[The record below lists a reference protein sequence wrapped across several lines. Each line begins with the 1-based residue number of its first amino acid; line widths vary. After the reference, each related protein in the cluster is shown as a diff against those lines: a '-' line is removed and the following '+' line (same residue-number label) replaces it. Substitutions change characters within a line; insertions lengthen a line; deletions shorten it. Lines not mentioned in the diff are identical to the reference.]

1 MRLLCSWFCPQLQS
15 FERGTTWSYILWQK
29 LTEDK
34 KLEGR
39 GLGESK
45 LKIENRGLLG
55 VSSNDIEAMERGCRL
70 HAARGKREIRRLRN
84 SEIDAGL
91 ILLLLLPA
99 VSTGKSCQP
108 RKKIWRQGCEHSRCI
123 IVLRPKFPT
132 FQYKFAALPEGLQ
145 YFSFLRGGRDSRYR
159 GTIQVRC
166 RVIQL
171 FVFLV

>member
-1 MRLLCSWFCPQLQS
+1 
-15 FERGTTWSYILWQK
+15 

-70 HAARGKREIRRLRN
+70 HAARGQREIRRLRN

-91 ILLLLLPA
+91 ILLLLLLLPA

-108 RKKIWRQGCEHSRCI
+108 RKKSGAKAVSIADVS
-123 IVLRPKFPT
+123 
-132 FQYKFAALPEGLQ
+132 
-145 YFSFLRGGRDSRYR
+145 
-159 GTIQVRC
+159 
-166 RVIQL
+166 
-171 FVFLV
+171 

>member
-1 MRLLCSWFCPQLQS
+1 M
-15 FERGTTWSYILWQK
+15 ILRQWK
-29 LTEDK
+29 E
-34 KLEGR
+34 
-39 GLGESK
+39 
-45 LKIENRGLLG
+45 
-55 VSSNDIEAMERGCRL
+55 GCRL
-70 HAARGKREIRRLRN
+70 YAARGKREIRRLRN

-91 ILLLLLPA
+91 ILLLLLLPA

-108 RKKIWRQGCEHSRCI
+108 RKKKKIWHQGCEHGRCI

-145 YFSFLRGGRDSRYR
+145 YFSSLRGCRDARHT

-171 FVFLV
+171 FLFFGITNK

>member
-1 MRLLCSWFCPQLQS
+1 M
-15 FERGTTWSYILWQK
+15 
-29 LTEDK
+29 TEDK

-91 ILLLLLPA
+91 ILLLLLLLLPA

-108 RKKIWRQGCEHSRCI
+108 RKKSGAKVVS
-123 IVLRPKFPT
+123 IV
-132 FQYKFAALPEGLQ
+132 GV
-145 YFSFLRGGRDSRYR
+145 S
-159 GTIQVRC
+159 
-166 RVIQL
+166 
-171 FVFLV
+171 

>member
-1 MRLLCSWFCPQLQS
+1 
-15 FERGTTWSYILWQK
+15 

-70 HAARGKREIRRLRN
+70 HAARGKREIHRLRN
-84 SEIDAGL
+84 SGIDAGL
-91 ILLLLLPA
+91 ILLLLPA

-108 RKKIWRQGCEHSRCI
+108 RKNLAPR
-123 IVLRPKFPT
+123 L
-132 FQYKFAALPEGLQ
+132 
-145 YFSFLRGGRDSRYR
+145 
-159 GTIQVRC
+159 
-166 RVIQL
+166 
-171 FVFLV
+171 